1 MANLFLDK
9 AGAEGVVSLVNQ
21 QIEALMEA
29 AKQIDSDIM
38 QQMPNYWQGVA
49 HDKAESTYMENYR
62 EFLNQKVPEMVTELN
77 QFMRDCVQAIAD
89 VDSQLAGK

>member
-38 QQMPNYWQGVA
+38 QQMPTTGRALPMTRPRAPIWRIIGN
-49 HDKAESTYMENYR
+49 
-62 EFLNQKVPEMVTELN
+62 F
-77 QFMRDCVQAIAD
+77 
-89 VDSQLAGK
+89 